1 MTENP
6 GGEPLRRTPLFDT
19 HVSLGGRMVPF
30 GGWGM
35 PVQYPAGVLAE
46 HYAVRNAVGLFDIG
60 HMGQV
65 YVSGADALE
74 YLQWL
79 TPSDVSRLEDGQAQ
93 YSFLCAEDGGVIDDI
108 IIYRLGRDQFLV
120 IVNAS
125 NTDVDY
131 AWMQAHRGDGG
142 RGVGTDGVNLTLL
155 RPDRTLLALQ
165 GPRSLETLQRCSDTD
180 LSGLGYYRVTN
191 ADVAGVT
198 ALVARTGYTG
208 ERGYEIAFDERHAGA
223 VWNTLLEAGSG
234 FGIVPCGLGARD
246 TLRLEASMPLY
257 GHELDRSVNPY
268 EAGLDRVIRFEK
280 GPFVGAEALQAVQS
294 AGRSRAL
301 IGLELTV
308 PGIARMGHAILLP
321 SGEVIGEVT
330 SGGPSPTLRKSI
342 AMGFVPVGQA
352 VEGAHLLVEVRGR
365 RLDACVV
372 TMPFYKRAPAKR
384 RVAAPSH

>member
-6 GGEPLRRTPLFDT
+6 GDQPLRRTPLFET

-30 GGWGM
+30 GGWEM

-46 HYAVRNAVGLFDIG
+46 HHAVRNGVGLFDIG

-65 YVSGADALE
+65 EVSGAGSLE

-79 TPSDVSRLEDGQAQ
+79 TPGDVSRLEDGQAQ
-93 YSFLCAEDGGVIDDI
+93 YSFLCADDGGVIDDI
-108 IIYRLGRDQFLV
+108 IIYRIGPDQFLV

-125 NTDVDY
+125 NTDVDF
-131 AWMQAHRGDGG
+131 AWMRAHLVDGG
-142 RGVGTDGVNLTLL
+142 RGVSQYLVNLTLL

-180 LSGLGYYRVTN
+180 LSGLGYYRVMS
-191 ADVAGVT
+191 AMVAGVD

-208 ERGYEIAFDERHAGA
+208 ERGYEIAFDECHAGA
-223 VWNTLLEAGSG
+223 VWNTLLEAGAE

-257 GHELDRSVNPY
+257 GHELARSVNPY
-268 EAGLDRVIRFEK
+268 EAGLSRVIRFEK
-280 GPFVGAEALQAVQS
+280 GPFVGAKALQAVQS
-294 AGRSRAL
+294 SGRVRAL

-308 PGIARMGHAILLP
+308 PGIARMGHQILLP
-321 SGEVIGEVT
+321 SGEVIGEAT

-342 AMGFVPVGQA
+342 AMGFVPVAQA
-352 VEGAHLLVEVRGR
+352 IEGAHLCVEVRGR
-365 RLDACVV
+365 RLDARVV
-372 TMPFYKRAPAKR
+372 AMPFYKRAPAKR
-384 RVAAPSH
+384 REASPPG

>member
-30 GGWGM
+30 GGWEM

-46 HYAVRNAVGLFDIG
+46 HHAVRNAVGLFDIG

-65 YVSGADALE
+65 DVTGTDALD
-74 YLQWL
+74 YLQWV
-79 TPSDVSRLEDGQAQ
+79 TPGDVSRLEDGQAQ

-108 IIYRLGRDQFLV
+108 IIYRIGDGHFLV

-125 NTDVDY
+125 NTDVDFG
-131 AWMQAHRGDGG
+131 WMRSHLGG
-142 RGVGTDGVNLTLL
+142 GMRGVGGDGVSLTLL
-155 RPDRTLLALQ
+155 RPERTLLALQ
-165 GPRSLETLQRCSDTD
+165 GPRALETLQRCTDTD
-180 LSGLGYYRVTN
+180 LSILGYYRVMR
-191 ADVAGVT
+191 AHVAGVE

-208 ERGYEIAFDERHAGA
+208 ERGYEIAFDERHAVT
-223 VWNTLLEAGSG
+223 VWNTLLEAGHG
-234 FGIVPCGLGARD
+234 YEVVPCGLGARD

-257 GHELDRSVNPY
+257 GHELDRSVNPF

-280 GPFVGAEALQAVQS
+280 GPFVGAEALKAVQS
-294 AGRSRAL
+294 SGRTRAL

-308 PGIARMGHAILLP
+308 PGIARMGHPILLP
-321 SGEVIGEVT
+321 SGEVIGAVT

-352 VEGAHLLVEVRGR
+352 VEGADLLVEVRGR
-365 RLDACVV
+365 RLEARVV
-372 TMPFYKRAPAKR
+372 PLPFYKRAPAKPR
-384 RVAAPSH
+384 TKSPMA